1 MIKRPESRK
10 ILLTFVV
17 GAALFASSHIFSA
30 EPCDCEAEDAFPT
43 AVIADYVL
51 GCMAANGNNY
61 ESLHKCSCSIDFIKS
76 RMTYT
81 EYEKAQTIMQV
92 KLDRGQRGLF
102 YRESSWAKTALE
114 QLEKAQAESTLR
126 CFL

>member
-1 MIKRPESRK
+1 MFRQRFIKKMLRP
-10 ILLTFVV
+10 LHVGVCVV
-17 GAALFASSHIFSA
+17 ATGQLYAGEDCDASH
-30 EPCDCEAEDAFPT
+30 DFPT

-76 RMTYT
+76 RITYE
-81 EYEKAQTIMQV
+81 EYEKAQTVMQV

-102 YRESSWAKTALE
+102 YRESTWAKTAVE
-114 QLEKAQAESTLR
+114 QLEKAQSESTLR
-126 CFL
+126 CF